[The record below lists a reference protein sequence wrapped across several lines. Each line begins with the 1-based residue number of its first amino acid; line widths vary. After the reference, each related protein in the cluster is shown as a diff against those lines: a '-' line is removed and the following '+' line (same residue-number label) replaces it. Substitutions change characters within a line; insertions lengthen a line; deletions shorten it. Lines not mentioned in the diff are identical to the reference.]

1 MTGLVLA
8 LVGAILLAIA
18 AFSWPLVQARSY
30 DLDGDGTP
38 DSLRLGRWDL
48 HAVVI
53 RDAPPATGSRSA
65 QGVSPATEARGYNMP
80 ADYVHELAAKA
91 FSWDRG
97 WRVLS
102 TDPASRVTVA
112 VRRADGARAHIRVD
126 EWRGRAWV
134 KVTSPEQPVANSAE
148 LGREAFECLESVLFY
163 GMPKARTVQGFEPP

>member
-8 LVGAILLAIA
+8 LVGAIVLGIA

-53 RDAPPATGSRSA
+53 RDAPPAGSRSETGA
-65 QGVSPATEARGYNMP
+65 RDVIQSRGYNMP
-80 ADYVHELAAKA
+80 ADYVHELAGKA
-91 FSWDRG
+91 FSWDRS

-102 TDPASRVTVA
+102 TDPVSRVTVA
-112 VRRADGARAHIRVD
+112 VRRADEARAHIRVD

-134 KVTSPEQPVANSAE
+134 KVTSLETPAAASAE

-163 GMPKARTVQGFEPP
+163 GMPKARTVQGFDPP